1 MVPLCPSSQIV
12 DGIRTMQPARGRECS
27 VRGRR
32 GIPLK
37 PPMSNLGM
45 QPSRRAKAQGPAL
58 HAWTAIGLAMALG
71 LLTPGLASAET
82 DASQDSPE
90 TAVRAAYAELSA
102 LLWAP
107 RSKDR
112 DDEVGKLLARNIDF
126 EEMTRRA
133 FGEPC
138 PRSGCTDHWA
148 ELSAEQRAEV
158 EPLFAAV
165 VTRQWT
171 RELAKASEYD
181 LDLEPAVTHGR
192 DARVRVITRPK
203 NDPSKTPLVLDT
215 FFFAH
220 QPPYRLVDI
229 DKEGSRLSR
238 TYYKQ
243 FDRTLTAPG
252 EGYLSL
258 VARLRKKLE
267 RGANA
272 REGDADAETATEPP
286 ETDAAAP
293 ADKPPL
299 EAAPKP
305 QAAGFPWLPVTLVGA
320 ATLALGV
327 FLGRRG
333 RKPN

>member
-1 MVPLCPSSQIV
+1 MP
-12 DGIRTMQPARGRECS
+12 
-27 VRGRR
+27 
-32 GIPLK
+32 
-37 PPMSNLGM
+37 
-45 QPSRRAKAQGPAL
+45 PSRRARVRGAAP
-58 HAWTAIGLAMALG
+58 HAWTAIGLAIVLG
-71 LLTPGLASAET
+71 VLAPGLASAAT

-90 TAVRAAYAELSA
+90 TAVRTACTELSA

-112 DDEVGKLLARNIDF
+112 DDEVGKLLARNIEF

-148 ELSAEQRAEV
+148 ELSAAQRDEV

-165 VTRQWT
+165 LTRQWT

-203 NDPSKTPLVLDT
+203 NDPSKTPLVFDT
-215 FFFAH
+215 FFFANR
-220 QPPYRLVDI
+220 PPYRLVDI

-243 FDRTLTAPG
+243 FDRTLTTSG
-252 EGYLSL
+252 EGYPSL
-258 VARLRKKLE
+258 VSRLRKKLE

-272 REGDADAETATEPP
+272 REVDADTETATEPPP

-293 ADKPPL
+293 ADKLPL

-305 QAAGFPWLPVTLVGA
+305 PAATFPWLPVTLVGA
-320 ATLALGV
+320 VTLALGV

-333 RKPN
+333 RKPK